1 MPNSALLDTCTLI
14 RLGGY
19 PETLSDEARATIEN
33 AWYLFVSP
41 ISLWE
46 IVFKHQIGKLE
57 LAQPPKEWF
66 ATLKHEYELQTIPL
80 TDEVMTHAAEL
91 PLQAV
96 VHKTQRELQVVR
108 KIADAFADEFRNDQ
122 RVVFSDGPHGVF
134 HASRIEG
141 LHAAVEALQ
150 RIRRRMRIVVLQR
163 MVGLL
168 SEQAAKHK

>member
-46 IVFKHQIGKLE
+46 IVLKHKIGKLE

-80 TDEVMTHAAEL
+80 TEEVIIHAAEL
-91 PLQAV
+91 PLHHRDPAD
-96 VHKTQRELQVVR
+96 RFI
-108 KIADAFADEFRNDQ
+108 IASAQLNDLPVITTDSHFAEYGI
-122 RVVFSDGPHGVF
+122 RV
-134 HASRIEG
+134 I
-141 LHAAVEALQ
+141 
-150 RIRRRMRIVVLQR
+150 
-163 MVGLL
+163 
-168 SEQAAKHK
+168 K

>member
-46 IVFKHQIGKLE
+46 IVFKHKIGKLE

-80 TDEVMTHAAEL
+80 TEEVMTHAAEL
-91 PLQAV
+91 PLHHRDPADRFIMR
-96 VHKTQRELQVVR
+96 TRRELEKETSEEVWEQ
-108 KIADAFADEFRNDQ
+108 KNDALR
-122 RVVFSDGPHGVF
+122 RL
-134 HASRIEG
+134 G
-141 LHAAVEALQ
+141 L
-150 RIRRRMRIVVLQR
+150 RTIPNPK
-163 MVGLL
+163 
-168 SEQAAKHK
+168 EQ